1 VDLSS
6 LGFFSQLRSNTKSKQ
21 YAVIGLGRFGRAVC
35 EALHQQGYDVVGI
48 DTNDD
53 RVAEALS
60 DRIVG
65 HGRTLDSTNPSALA
79 EAGILEL
86 DTVIVAIGNYIQES
100 IITTLN
106 VKEGGVPHVVAKA
119 SSETH
124 VKLLKKVGADHVVFP
139 ERDGGYSLARS
150 LTKPGLLERF
160 DLDPENSIVEVIVP
174 ESFGGKTI
182 RDLALRSRYGVN
194 LIAHSQDGKFIVN
207 PDSMTVLQPGSAI
220 VLVGANRD
228 IAKLPGGFD

>member
-6 LGFFSQLRSNTKSKQ
+6 LGFFSQLRSNPKSKQ

-53 RVAEALS
+53 CVAAALN

-65 HGRTLDSTNPSALA
+65 HGRAIDSTNPAALA
-79 EAGILEL
+79 EAGVLEV

-182 RDLALRSRYGVN
+182 RELTLRSRYGVT
-194 LIAHSQDGKFIVN
+194 LIAHSQDDKFIVN
-207 PDSMTVLQPGSAI
+207 PDPMTVLQPGSAI
-220 VLVGANRD
+220 VLVGTNRD
-228 IAKLPGGFD
+228 IEKLPI

>member
-1 VDLSS
+1 MDLSA
-6 LGFFSQLRSNTKSKQ
+6 LGFFSQLRRGTKPKQ

-35 EALHQQGYDVVGI
+35 EALHHQGYDVVGI
-48 DTNDD
+48 DSNEE
-53 RVAEALS
+53 RVAEALN

-65 HGRTLDSTNPSALA
+65 HARSVDSTNPAALA
-79 EAGILEL
+79 EAGVFEL

-106 VKEGGVPHVVAKA
+106 VKEGGVAHVVAKA

-160 DLDPENSIVEVIVP
+160 ELDPENSIVEVIVP
-174 ESFGGKTI
+174 DHFDGKTL
-182 RDLALRSRYGVN
+182 RELELRSRFGVTV
-194 LIAHSQDGKFIVN
+194 IAHSQGGKFITN
-207 PDSMTVLQPGSAI
+207 PDPMTYLQKGNAI
-220 VLVGANRD
+220 VVVGANQD
-228 IAKLPGGFD
+228 IEKLPI